1 MVEHQLPKLDTRVRF
16 PSSAFLADMAE
27 LADAP
32 DLGSGSSGVQVQVL
46 LSACV
51 LKSGEWLY
59 KPLSG
64 FSFFADF
71 VCTCLYLLFKPLFSC
86 FILYR
91 HSSIN

>member
-46 LSACV
+46 LSA
-51 LKSGEWLY
+51 
-59 KPLSG
+59 
-64 FSFFADF
+64 A
-71 VCTCLYLLFKPLFSC
+71 FKLESD
-86 FILYR
+86 
-91 HSSIN
+91 

>member
-46 LSACV
+46 LSACARM
-51 LKSGEWLY
+51 LGELLF
-59 KPLSG
+59 KRFPGLSLFYG
-64 FSFFADF
+64 F
-71 VCTCLYLLFKPLFSC
+71 CLYLFVPTVYAGF
-86 FILYR
+86 R
-91 HSSIN
+91 HFLSDFCC

>member
-46 LSACV
+46 LSAYV
-51 LKSGEWLY
+51 LKSGEWLF

-64 FSFFADF
+64 FSFLRNF
-71 VCTCLYLLFKPLFSC
+71 VCTCL
-86 FILYR
+86 
-91 HSSIN
+91 